1 MMFVGFV
8 ITTAIAGQ
16 LLDPYSSNRLI
27 AVVAAI
33 SLADVAITV
42 LAIRN
47 VETRIHSRAAALVG
61 LTLPTS
67 PGWPNRDLRSVS
79 FREALTRVWSE
90 RPARHFTIFVFVSM
104 LAYSGQELL
113 LEPFVARVFQLT
125 PGQSARIASL
135 QHGGALAGMV
145 LVAVLGSYMIRR
157 RASRAGIASMR
168 VWTVGGCMA
177 SAFALL
183 GLVIAALSPVAWP
196 LRENIFVLGVAN
208 GVFAVAAIGSMMSL
222 ASAGGPERQGLR
234 MGLWGAAQATAFAVG
249 GAVSS
254 ASVDVVTQLFG
265 ARPPAYS
272 AVFAAQATL
281 FILAGVVA
289 ARVGSTAVTVPTRT
303 SASSPAIPLE
313 GAREA

>member
-1 MMFVGFV
+1 
-8 ITTAIAGQ
+8 
-16 LLDPYSSNRLI
+16 
-27 AVVAAI
+27 
-33 SLADVAITV
+33 
-42 LAIRN
+42 
-47 VETRIHSRAAALVG
+47 
-61 LTLPTS
+61 
-67 PGWPNRDLRSVS
+67 
-79 FREALTRVWSE
+79 
-90 RPARHFTIFVFVSM
+90 
-104 LAYSGQELL
+104 
-113 LEPFVARVFQLT
+113 
-125 PGQSARIASL
+125 
-135 QHGGALAGMV
+135 
-145 LVAVLGSYMIRR
+145 
-157 RASRAGIASMR
+157 
-168 VWTVGGCMA
+168 MA